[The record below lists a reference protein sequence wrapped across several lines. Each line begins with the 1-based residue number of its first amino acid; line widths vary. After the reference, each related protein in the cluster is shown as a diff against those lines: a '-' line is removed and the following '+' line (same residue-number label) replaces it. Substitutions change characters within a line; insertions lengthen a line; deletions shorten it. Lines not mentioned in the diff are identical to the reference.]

1 MNANGVVEPLFRM
14 GHADKATKVER
25 FTFGRYDLDV
35 LCRRHLDQTLNFKLT
50 VQCSKESMFESMR
63 DFGGGMPSS
72 DDSDGERDGEMRA
85 QRDGESLVGDVDLLG
100 LDVWPAAITLCQ
112 YLEMHWS
119 QLMKGQWVIELGA
132 GIGLPGLLCAQ
143 MGASKAVITDYD
155 PKVVSHVFENAKKC
169 SVPECTGIC
178 LDWTKYDK
186 DAAGHE
192 QLYGVVLAADILYD
206 GGIVKDLVDTVE
218 YVMQPCGLLL
228 ISHQQRRSLVLDD
241 MKIPTV
247 VEEDVS
253 FQKFRKLILARG
265 FFMRILGE
273 RESPGFPGS
282 MMMLGFSRDKERLES
297 IPAYPEMKTLL

>member
-1 MNANGVVEPLFRM
+1 M
-14 GHADKATKVER
+14 GHADKITKVER
-25 FTFGRYDLDV
+25 FTFGPYDLDV

-50 VQCSKESMFESMR
+50 VQCSKESMFESLR

-72 DDSDGERDGEMRA
+72 DSDEERYGEMPARGK
-85 QRDGESLVGDVDLLG
+85 GESLVGDMDLLG
-100 LDVWPAAITLCQ
+100 LDIWPAAIILCQ
-112 YLEMHWS
+112 YLERHWS
-119 QLMKGQWVIELGA
+119 QLIKGQSVIELGA
-132 GIGLPGLLCAQ
+132 GIGLPCLLCAR

-155 PKVVSHVFENAKKC
+155 PKVVSHVSENAKKC
-169 SVPECTGIC
+169 SVPDLCQGLR
-178 LDWTKYDK
+178 LDWTKCDK

-192 QLYGVVLAADILYD
+192 QSYGVVLAADILYD

-218 YVMQPCGLLL
+218 YVMEPSGLLL

-241 MKIPTV
+241 LKIPTV

-253 FQKFRKLILARG
+253 FQTFRKLILARG

-297 IPAYPEMKTLL
+297 MSAYPEMNTLF